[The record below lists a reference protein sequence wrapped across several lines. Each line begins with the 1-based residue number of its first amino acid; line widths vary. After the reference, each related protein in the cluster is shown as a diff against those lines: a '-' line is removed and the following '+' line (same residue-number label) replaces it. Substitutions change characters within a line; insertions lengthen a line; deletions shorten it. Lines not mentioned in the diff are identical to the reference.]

1 MVTKFQL
8 SCVLINHS
16 FYVRADNIYLKLMF
30 SCTTSVHKRN
40 KNRIAV
46 QQTGNISHCPSVVE
60 EMSKFKYM
68 LAKQNREL
76 KDSIAPMFNN
86 YQVWTDILGDN
97 K

>member
-8 SCVLINHS
+8 SCVLINHA
-16 FYVRADNIYLKLMF
+16 FYVREDNIYLKLMF

-46 QQTGNISHCPSVVE
+46 QQTESISHCPSTVE
-60 EMSKFKYM
+60 GMSKFKYM
-68 LAKQNREL
+68 LTKQNRGL
-76 KDSIAPMFNN
+76 KDSIVPMFNN
-86 YQVWTDILGDN
+86 YQVWTDILGYD